1 MKLTRHNKRSSQY
14 LNRQW
19 QRRKKQEKVSLNKSA
34 ENNKQI
40 LSQNV
45 YALSCFT
52 FRTGRTSVSTKHK
65 NRWFYLS
72 NRAFMKVFSSNS
84 VTKSFWISKHILV
97 NLISSSQV
105 LVYVIFLP
113 SSRQLRHCG
122 KYRNVKNLSFCL

>member
-1 MKLTRHNKRSSQY
+1 MFTHY
-14 LNRQW
+14 LALLLEQ
-19 QRRKKQEKVSLNKSA
+19 VAHLFL
-34 ENNKQI
+34 
-40 LSQNV
+40 LSI
-45 YALSCFT
+45 
-52 FRTGRTSVSTKHK
+52 KIDD
-65 NRWFYLS
+65 FYLS

-84 VTKSFWISKHILV
+84 VTKSFSISKHILV